1 MRFSTSDVPPALATR
16 LPFIKIRAVLRA
28 SSQIVLRVAAVAL
41 FILPAWGGQGSP
53 AGVWKTI
60 DDRTHRPR
68 GTIRVYEENGLW
80 FGRIE
85 TSFDPA
91 ERYERCDK
99 CSGERKDQPVIG
111 MVVMRGL
118 VKHGSEY
125 SGGDILDPDTGF
137 VYQCR
142 FTMSADGK
150 RLLVRGFV
158 GMSILGRSQVWVRED
173 EDRGPVGVNW

>member
-1 MRFSTSDVPPALATR
+1 MGAVSRA
-16 LPFIKIRAVLRA
+16 FI
-28 SSQIVLRVAAVAL
+28 QIVLRVAAVTL
-41 FILPAWGGQGSP
+41 FILPACGGQGSP

-60 DDRTHRPR
+60 DDRTHQPR
-68 GTIRVYEENGLW
+68 GTIRVYEENGRW

-85 TSFDPA
+85 TSFNPA
-91 ERYERCDK
+91 DRDERCDK
-99 CSGERKDQPVIG
+99 CSGERKDQAVIG

-118 VKHGSEY
+118 AKHGSEY

-150 RLLVRGFV
+150 KLMVRGFV
-158 GMSILGRSQVWVRED
+158 GISILGRTQIWIRE
-173 EDRGPVGVNW
+173 EDKTAARSD